1 MSGIKKV
8 LTKKSAREKL
18 ENFIEAME
26 MKNREIHS
34 KTRREITDKK
44 RGKSYGQ
51 KKKREGENARSST
64 KKKRKNYSTV

>member
-26 MKNREIHS
+26 MKNRGIHS
-34 KTRREITDKK
+34 KTRREITEK
-44 RGKSYGQ
+44 R
-51 KKKREGENARSST
+51 
-64 KKKRKNYSTV
+64 

>member
-8 LTKKSAREKL
+8 LTKKSEREKL

-34 KTRREITDKK
+34 KTRREITEE
-44 RGKSYGQ
+44 R
-51 KKKREGENARSST
+51 
-64 KKKRKNYSTV
+64 